1 MSTYEHET
9 RAATDMLCEACSL
22 DGMWTRAERL
32 AEAQVHATLAVA
44 AAGWAQA
51 GMFPDALTAEEIENA
66 EFDLA
71 EEAAMQAEVRDR
83 LAAHWT
89 SAMCSARKSEH
100 RYAADCLA
108 EAIAYLRAEGPADTF
123 TGSERADEV
132 GA

>member
-1 MSTYEHET
+1 MSTYGHET

-44 AAGWAQA
+44 AAVAASGPTPVIIGEPDDDIESGGCDDPNCAICDGPTQA
-51 GMFPDALTAEEIENA
+51 
-66 EFDLA
+66 
-71 EEAAMQAEVRDR
+71 
-83 LAAHWT
+83 
-89 SAMCSARKSEH
+89 
-100 RYAADCLA
+100 
-108 EAIAYLRAEGPADTF
+108 F